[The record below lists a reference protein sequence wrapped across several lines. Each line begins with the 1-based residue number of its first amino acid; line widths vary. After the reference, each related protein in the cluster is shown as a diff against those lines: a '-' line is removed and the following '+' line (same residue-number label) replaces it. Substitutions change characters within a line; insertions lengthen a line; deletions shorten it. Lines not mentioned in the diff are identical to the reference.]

1 MLLFSLTPSDHGVL
15 TADSDDH
22 SCEKHHSSPESV
34 EDQRRSSFMEEL
46 GGSLQF
52 IPPTYE
58 LDPFDMVIESYLS

>member
-1 MLLFSLTPSDHGVL
+1 MLLFSSTLSKHGVL
-15 TADSDDH
+15 TANSNDH

-58 LDPFDMVIESYLS
+58 LDPFDMVIKAYLS